1 MNEKWKDLNKY
12 YKTDKYSS
20 YDKLLKGFGSYGISD
35 ILDEYT
41 NNDWITYKPKKE
53 ETPQEREARLL
64 REKAQA
70 REAKINQILEK

>member
-1 MNEKWKDLNKY
+1 VGVLERLR
-12 YKTDKYSS
+12 
-20 YDKLLKGFGSYGISD
+20 
-35 ILDEYT
+35 
-41 NNDWITYKPKKE
+41 ITYKPKKE